1 MAFFT
6 ATLRRARALTPWVR
20 ELTLDPGP
28 GFRFVPGQWVSLRMP
43 QEGHPDPLAR
53 SYSIASEP
61 RDDGCFELAVTRVEG
76 GPGSA
81 FLHNLVVG
89 ETITITHAQ
98 GFFTM
103 PDPLPRPVLLA
114 ATGTGLCPLRAMLR
128 ARLAAGDPTRFT
140 LLLGVRTE
148 EDLLYREELQ
158 ALAAAHPNFRF
169 EPTLSRPSGEWT
181 GRTGYVQAHFASLV
195 ADLGVCDAYVCGL
208 TVMIKDARRVLKD
221 TLTFP
226 RERVHTER
234 YD

>member
-1 MAFFT
+1 MPFRT
-6 ATLRRARALTPWVR
+6 ATLRAARDLTPWVR

-28 GFRFVPGQWVSLRMP
+28 GFSFVPGQWVSLRMP
-43 QEGHPDPLAR
+43 REGHPDPLAR

-61 RDDGCFELAVTRVEG
+61 REDGCFELAVTRVEG

-81 FLHNLVVG
+81 FLHALKVG
-89 ETITITHAQ
+89 DSLTITHAQ

-103 PDPLPRPVLLA
+103 PDPLPRPVLLV
-114 ATGTGLCPLRAMLR
+114 ATGTGLCPLRSMLR

-158 ALAAAHPNFRF
+158 GLARTHPNVRF
-169 EPTLSRPSGEWT
+169 EPTLSRPAGAWA
-181 GRTGYVQAHFASLV
+181 GRTGYVQTHFPALV
-195 ADLGVCDAYVCGL
+195 SELGLCDAYVCGL
-208 TVMIKDARRVLKD
+208 TGMIKEARRVLKEA
-221 TLTFP
+221 LGFP
-226 RERVHTER
+226 RERIHTER